1 MNTKP
6 KPNDNPIIGYEHST
20 KDGKLIQG
28 NPIYLKDLPLK
39 TRETKESSTDFNLMI
54 DLETLGVTPGCG
66 ILAIGAT
73 SLDLKHRFYEKVKS
87 SSNRSYRL
95 RTDQS
100 TLDWWDGQSE
110 ASRSESFSG
119 TEDLAKILL
128 KFNDFLK
135 ELPLEGKELKI
146 WGNGADFD
154 LPILRVA
161 YQETRVFNPI
171 PPFSA
176 RCYRTMKSLFPEVEK
191 PKFVGE
197 QHTAIADARNQAE
210 HLNLI
215 LNLIK

>member
-1 MNTKP
+1 MSKE
-6 KPNDNPIIGYEHST
+6 DF
-20 KDGKLIQG
+20 
-28 NPIYLKDLPLK
+28 DLML
-39 TRETKESSTDFNLMI
+39 
-54 DLETLGVTPGCG
+54 DLETLGVTPGAG
-66 ILAIGAT
+66 ILAIGAI
-73 SLDLKHRFYEKVKS
+73 SLDLKHRFYEKVKP

-95 RTDQS
+95 KIDAS
-100 TLDWWDGQSE
+100 TLEWWDKQSE

-119 TEDLAKILL
+119 TEDLALVL
-128 KFNDFLK
+128 RKFNDFLE
-135 ELPLEGKELKI
+135 ELPLEGKELRI

-161 YQETRVFNPI
+161 YVETGIVNPI

-176 RCYRTMKSLFPEVEK
+176 RCYRTMKSMFAEIEK

-215 LNLIK
+215 FNLIRSNKK